1 MKANFE
7 LDPAQ
12 WSALRD
18 LLDSAL
24 ALTPEQRSTWIEQL
38 PPEHVNLKERL
49 CGLLAHVADGTDAS
63 PLDTLPKIETAQ
75 FLAEQSTD
83 VTEKTGDLIGPY
95 RLVRP
100 LGTGGMG
107 SVWLAERRDMLQERP
122 VALRLPR
129 PAWREAGLAARLA
142 REREIL
148 AALNHP
154 NIARL
159 YDAGIAADGQ
169 PYLALE
175 YVEGDRL
182 DTYCARNE
190 LDIPARLRL
199 FLQVARAVAH

>member
-49 CGLLAHVADGTDAS
+49 RGLLAHVADDTGAS
-63 PLDTLPKIETAQ
+63 PLATLPKIATAQ
-75 FLAEQSTD
+75 FLAEHATD
-83 VTEKTGDLIGPY
+83 DAETAGDLIGPY

-107 SVWLAERRDMLQERP
+107 SVWLAERSDMLQKRP
-122 VALRLPR
+122 VALKLPR
-129 PAWREAGLAARLA
+129 AAWRGARLAERLA

-169 PYLALE
+169 
-175 YVEGDRL
+175 
-182 DTYCARNE
+182 
-190 LDIPARLRL
+190 
-199 FLQVARAVAH
+199 